1 MLKDT
6 RTTENYRDCESVG
19 QPDAYIHPK
28 SQTMCVEC
36 NQHQDDMPDSRQN
49 EVYDA
54 FGHYGDR
61 KFTVWANV
69 KVMMIP
75 LEVEADDSDEAF
87 EKAYVV
93 THDILNNISKSE
105 DFYFEYDIEE

>member
-1 MLKDT
+1 
-6 RTTENYRDCESVG
+6 
-19 QPDAYIHPK
+19 
-28 SQTMCVEC
+28 
-36 NQHQDDMPDSRQN
+36 
-49 EVYDA
+49 
-54 FGHYGDR
+54 
-61 KFTVWANV
+61 
-69 KVMMIP
+69 MIP